1 MPLALYALTES
12 MEPAFRDWQKAWGK
26 EPIVPSGCFLEDG
39 EPFEAWLSKRRALE
53 DPVFAASRG
62 WSPGK
67 DFCLMESPAGPILVM
82 SNLRTVLTPS
92 LLEFGG
98 HIAYGTR
105 PEWRRRGLAA
115 QCLSLTL
122 EKAKEAGLRHV
133 LITCSRENLASART
147 ILKCGGTLD
156 DEVPRPGGGVTQ
168 RYWISLY
175 DTAVSFFK

>member
-67 DFCLMESPAGPILVM
+67 DFCLME
-82 SNLRTVLTPS
+82 N
-92 LLEFGG
+92 
-98 HIAYGTR
+98 
-105 PEWRRRGLAA
+105 
-115 QCLSLTL
+115 
-122 EKAKEAGLRHV
+122 
-133 LITCSRENLASART
+133 
-147 ILKCGGTLD
+147 
-156 DEVPRPGGGVTQ
+156 PGGPDSCDVKPAHGLDALFIGIRPATSPTARGRILGAGVWP
-168 RYWISLY
+168 RSAYP
-175 DTAVSFFK
+175 